1 MINPFSRWIE
11 REQKHTITMCVGLPG
26 YYFKLTNLLT
36 LLLNLLG
43 PKAWTNHQPFLP
55 PTKNNGAVS
64 GWWSPSVGRKDL
76 QKNARFFKSWPRERT
91 HKWSLKGAENVT
103 SICTKSIQVTN
114 WRSRE
119 HRNPRGEKTKLM
131 QVPFPET
138 TVVPKKMEVLSV
150 PYFGLFCRWGFPFH
164 KP

>member
-11 REQKHTITMCVGLPG
+11 REQKHTITMYVGLPG
-26 YYFKLTNLLT
+26 YYFQLTNWLT

-43 PKAWTNHQPFLP
+43 PKAWTNHQLFLP
-55 PTKNNGAVS
+55 PAKKNGAVS

-76 QKNARFFKSWPRERT
+76 QKKTGSSSRDLVKGSISDLWKGLKTWPPF
-91 HKWSLKGAENVT
+91 G
-103 SICTKSIQVTN
+103 KSIKVTN

-119 HRNPRGEKTKLM
+119 HRNPRGERTKFM
-131 QVPFPET
+131 QVPFPKT
-138 TVVPKKMEVLSV
+138 TSSTEKTGGTVCT
-150 PYFGLFCRWGFPFH
+150 LFWAILQVGFPFH